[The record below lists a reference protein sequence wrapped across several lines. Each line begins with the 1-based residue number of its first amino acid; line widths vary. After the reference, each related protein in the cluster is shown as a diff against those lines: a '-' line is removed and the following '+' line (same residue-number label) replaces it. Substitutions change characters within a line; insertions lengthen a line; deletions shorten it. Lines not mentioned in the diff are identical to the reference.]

1 MKKILLIAF
10 SVLATTTLVQAQ
22 TRTIDWSVDQILRP
36 DTLFSNST
44 TGTAVSLT
52 FVCKNLGKDTLFATD
67 TLLYQFAV
75 TNIANTQTILL
86 YPGPNTSTLSARLV
100 GKTVLPNDTIHVSI
114 NLNTN
119 LVLSFSAPVNFSV
132 ISHVINRPNLN
143 FETSQTNNIKTK
155 AIVWMN
161 AQKWG
166 VGFDQI
172 NANKLVSVYPNPCAN
187 EINFEVGNLENSTV
201 KIFDMMG
208 KLMDTIEL
216 NSSINPV
223 DLTNYSNGMYFY
235 QITNSTSNTVE
246 SGKFKV
252 SK

>member
-1 MKKILLIAF
+1 MKKILLITF
-10 SVLATTTLVQAQ
+10 SILATTTLLQAQ
-22 TRTIDWSVDQILRP
+22 TRTIDWSVEQILRP
-36 DTLFSNST
+36 DTLYSNAT
-44 TGTAVSLT
+44 TGTTVSLT
-52 FVCKNLGKDTLFATD
+52 FVCRNLGKDTLFATD

-75 TNIANTQTILL
+75 TNMANTQTIIL
-86 YPGPNTSTLSARLV
+86 YPGPNANTLSAVLLRR
-100 GKTVLPNDTIHVSI
+100 TVLPNDTIHVSI
-114 NLNTN
+114 NVTSN

-132 ISHVINRPNLN
+132 FSHVINRPNLN
-143 FETSQTNNIKTK
+143 FETTTTNNVKTK

-172 NANKLVSVYPNPCAN
+172 NANKLVSVYPNPCTN
-187 EINFEVGNLENSTV
+187 EINFEIGNSENSSV

-208 KLMDTIEL
+208 KLMETIEL
-216 NSSINPV
+216 NNSINPV

-235 QITNSTSNTVE
+235 QITHRENSLVE